1 MPVAG
6 DCFQMMFKG
15 ESQQTAGQPGQFAIE
30 QLRMAR
36 RVLMQLA
43 EHRFSA
49 VQRVEQPEQ
58 GNIRHGKISHPRIAF
73 TTHGHQASA
82 SGLQAM

>member
-6 DCFQMMFKG
+6 DRVQMMFKREG
-15 ESQQTAGQPGQFAIE
+15 QQTAGQPGQFTIE

-43 EHRFSA
+43 EHRLGA
-49 VQRVEQPEQ
+49 VQCVEQPEQ

-73 TTHGHQASA
+73 TAHGHEASA

>member
-1 MPVAG
+1 
-6 DCFQMMFKG
+6 
-15 ESQQTAGQPGQFAIE
+15 
-30 QLRMAR
+30 MAR